1 MRDEILHKA
10 LPLFLKHG
18 IWKMSNS
25 NLVDLLG
32 ISTKTLYK
40 YFKNKEDLLEKVLLH
55 YHSRQYEMLESL
67 PTGQDAACLF
77 FSVWQHA
84 VEIECKTN
92 KLFYEDL
99 RYYYPEL
106 EKKVNKRISAKF
118 ERYFLSILERGI
130 EEGSFRKDVNPVAA
144 LKTIFILHRSAV
156 RTKDLQ
162 DLRLSVTDLLLTT
175 TGTYIRGLCTENG
188 VQRLDEHIAGLEL
201 SPKTGNINNH
211 QPVHT

>member
-1 MRDEILHKA
+1 MKEEIIQKA

-18 IWKMSNS
+18 IRKMSNN

-55 YHSRQYEMLESL
+55 YHDQQYEMLKTL
-67 PTGQDAACLF
+67 PTGQDAASLF

-84 VEIECKTN
+84 VELECKTN

-99 RYYYPEL
+99 HYYYPEL
-106 EKKVNKRISAKF
+106 EKKVNKRISTKF
-118 ERYFLSILERGI
+118 ERFFLSILESGI
-130 EEGSFRKDVNPVAA
+130 EEGNFRKDVNPVAA
-144 LKTIFILHRSAV
+144 LRTIFVLHSTAV

-162 DLRLSVTDLLLTT
+162 DLRLSETDLLLTT

-188 VQRLDEHIAGLEL
+188 LRNLDDYIAGLRIL
-201 SPKTGNINNH
+201 PKTDIINNH
-211 QPVHT
+211 HSVH

>member
-1 MRDEILHKA
+1 MKEEIIQKA

-18 IWKMSNS
+18 IRKMSNN

-55 YHSRQYEMLESL
+55 YHDQQYEMLKTL
-67 PTGQDAACLF
+67 PTGQDAASLF

-99 RYYYPEL
+99 HYYYPEL
-106 EKKVNKRISAKF
+106 EKKVNKRISTKF
-118 ERYFLSILERGI
+118 ERFFLSILESGI
-130 EEGSFRKDVNPVAA
+130 EEGNFRKDVNPVAA
-144 LKTIFILHRSAV
+144 LRTIFVLHSTAV

-162 DLRLSVTDLLLTT
+162 DLRLSETDLLLTT

-188 VQRLDEHIAGLEL
+188 LRNLDDNITGLRIL
-201 SPKTGNINNH
+201 PKTDIINNH
-211 QPVHT
+211 HSVH